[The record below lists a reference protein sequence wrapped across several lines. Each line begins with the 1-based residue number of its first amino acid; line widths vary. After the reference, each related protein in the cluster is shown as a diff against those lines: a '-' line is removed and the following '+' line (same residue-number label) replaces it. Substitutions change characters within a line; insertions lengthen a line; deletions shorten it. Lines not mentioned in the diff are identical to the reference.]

1 MAHLDLKVI
10 IGDDEAAMRKVL
22 KKTVLKVD
30 GFEVVG
36 EAEDGDSAFSLAEN
50 IHPDVVFLDVEMPK
64 LNGIEC
70 AKKIT
75 EIYPKTI
82 IIFATAH
89 QDYMSDAFQLY
100 AFDYLIKPFKLER
113 VYQTLDR
120 IKILHNKEQTE
131 QTEQIEQTQ
140 KTLHFDNSIGKI
152 LIKSKEAISFVDFK
166 DIILVEREDR
176 NTVIYTNEGN
186 YTTSES
192 LSDLEER
199 LDKGSFFRCHK
210 SYIINITKIHQIYP
224 YGRWTHIIKLKNT
237 ERDALI
243 THDKYEEL
251 KKMFNL

>member
-1 MAHLDLKVI
+1 MELKVI
-10 IGDDEAAMRKVL
+10 IGDDEAAMRSILKRTIEKV
-22 KKTVLKVD
+22 K

-36 EAEDGDSAFSLAEN
+36 EAEDGESAFSLAEE

-64 LNGIEC
+64 LNGVEC

-75 EIYPKTI
+75 ELYPKTI

-89 QDYMSDAFQLY
+89 QDYMPDAFQLY
-100 AFDYLIKPFKLER
+100 AFDYLVKPFKLER
-113 VYQTLDR
+113 VFLTLDR
-120 IKILHNKEQTE
+120 IKTLHDKNENE
-131 QTEQIEQTQ
+131 ETQ
-140 KTLHFDNSIGKI
+140 KTLHFDKNIGKI

-166 DIILVEREDR
+166 DIILIEREDR
-176 NTVIYTNEGN
+176 NTVIYTSDGS
-186 YTTSES
+186 YVTSES
-192 LSDLEER
+192 LSELEER
-199 LDKGSFFRCHK
+199 LDKNAFFRCHK

-224 YGRWTHIIKLKNT
+224 YGRWTHIIKLKGT